1 MKSEN
6 KYKNKL
12 ENEKG
17 ITLIALVITII
28 ILIIITAILTIA
40 TYQTGIIQRTE
51 QGREAYTKSVE
62 DENRKINEM
71 ENMLI
76 AKIQEAEEPTS
87 PQDGLEEKFK
97 DNTKVPYVINY
108 PVDIDGDTKTEDYWQ
123 VFYIKDYKGED
134 NAQGANQPDEGRRVF
149 LIAPDYVKISDDPK
163 SAIRKSMKKTHL
175 VQSSAENKKD
185 YVLSWANFEEAVCNL
200 ILPDQKGEANIFPK
214 LFEESEYGIW
224 NHQDLPGSI
233 SAANMLCTKYW
244 SDFVDD
250 TYADYAIGGPTYQ
263 MWINSW
269 NMRHPDKKAYC
280 ETNELGY
287 LQGLVGQNTN
297 STILAQETD
306 QLYFPHEFDDD
317 SCKGYWGASPCGL
330 YGGWNL
336 MMVNHQ
342 LGLSDHFGGDDYFGV
357 RPIVCLK
364 ANVKLTKVENIT
376 GNENAEYF
384 KIEF

>member
-1 MKSEN
+1 MV
-6 KYKNKL
+6 
-12 ENEKG
+12 G
-17 ITLIALVITII
+17 
-28 ILIIITAILTIA
+28 
-40 TYQTGIIQRTE
+40 
-51 QGREAYTKSVE
+51 
-62 DENRKINEM
+62 
-71 ENMLI
+71 
-76 AKIQEAEEPTS
+76 
-87 PQDGLEEKFK
+87 
-97 DNTKVPYVINY
+97 
-108 PVDIDGDTKTEDYWQ
+108 
-123 VFYIKDYKGED
+123 
-134 NAQGANQPDEGRRVF
+134 
-149 LIAPDYVKISDDPK
+149 
-163 SAIRKSMKKTHL
+163 
-175 VQSSAENKKD
+175 
-185 YVLSWANFEEAVCNL
+185 
-200 ILPDQKGEANIFPK
+200 
-214 LFEESEYGIW
+214 
-224 NHQDLPGSI
+224 
-233 SAANMLCTKYW
+233 
-244 SDFVDD
+244 FVDD